1 MRNLLGHWHFHDH
14 VKKQTCEYK
23 MQPAYHW
30 ACENM
35 LGMDGMVLCGAIWPI
50 TGEKLGSNTDF
61 CVFYVQ
67 FIIFSAPEVS
77 RIAFWGCSKMSIFW
91 RILAKMGDDQTLK
104 ADFSMKTIFFSNFLN
119 VTRFVLSWKAQNR
132 GLLRKTLQTKKV
144 YNQENDIWFPL
155 SHNIFQQNSTWLYAP
170 WREELKTVEF
180 LKIGA

>member
-1 MRNLLGHWHFHDH
+1 MVNVTTSLTSQKSYRFSVNEIWDAKCWIFWGIDIFMTH
-14 VKKQTCEYK
+14 VKKPTCEYK

-50 TGEKLGSNTDF
+50 TGEKLGSNSNTDF

-104 ADFSMKTIFFSNFLN
+104 ADFSMKKMFFSNFLN

-132 GLLRKTLQTKKV
+132 GLLR
-144 YNQENDIWFPL
+144 
-155 SHNIFQQNSTWLYAP
+155 
-170 WREELKTVEF
+170 
-180 LKIGA
+180 